1 MPMSSH
7 DGKVSIV
14 SGMRCLTIHLAA
26 AVRFSFSGTRN
37 PVPSAPTEHPPV
49 TPCVPLLFPAG
60 CAQVG
65 PTRHFHEWAIRRQ
78 GVGSKF
84 EWNVQLHL
92 LPGCAQRQ
100 VHQPQE
106 AYEVNFSPPAA
117 R

>member
-1 MPMSSH
+1 MQLHASVSQSH
-7 DGKVSIV
+7 RAFRSFSLQGA
-14 SGMRCLTIHLAA
+14 H
-26 AVRFSFSGTRN
+26 AVRGDI
-37 PVPSAPTEHPPV
+37 
-49 TPCVPLLFPAG
+49 
-60 CAQVG
+60 
-65 PTRHFHEWAIRRQ
+65 FHEWAIRRQ

>member
-1 MPMSSH
+1 MLDNSSRR
-7 DGKVSIV
+7 GGAFFVLWNPESRSV
-14 SGMRCLTIHLAA
+14 QLRASTPPSHLAFRSFSLQGA
-26 AVRFSFSGTRN
+26 QAVRGDIFY
-37 PVPSAPTEHPPV
+37 
-49 TPCVPLLFPAG
+49 
-60 CAQVG
+60 
-65 PTRHFHEWAIRRQ
+65 EWAIRRQ